1 MGRQLQLA
9 TTQED
14 DLQLIQ
20 IISDLV
26 PITVFQSFADTPE
39 ALWLNDLADFSILPS
54 HLYIWPKD
62 FLLVPEYKQT
72 GGPKCPKE
80 SRGLYYI
87 SNKNIAPLLEL
98 SRSNLSKRRYG
109 RNYWGS
115 NFSAPHGL
123 SYDKA
128 AFSDLVDVVWRRIR
142 KVAKKE
148 MSASSSPYW
157 MPQALAWRA
166 RSEVGQAIE
175 SSGSNGFS
183 VGSA

>member
-9 TTQED
+9 STQED

-20 IISDLV
+20 IISGLV

-39 ALWLNDLADFSILPS
+39 ALWLNDLAGLSILPS
-54 HLYIWPKD
+54 HLFIWPKN
-62 FLLVPEYKQT
+62 FPWVPEYKQT

-98 SRSNLSKRRYG
+98 SRSDLSKRRYG
-109 RNYWGS
+109 RIYWGS
-115 NFSAPHGL
+115 NFSAPYGL

-128 AFSDLVDVVWRRIR
+128 AFSDLVDVVWSQIR
-142 KVAKKE
+142 KVAKKA
-148 MSASSSPYW
+148 MSVSSSTYW
-157 MPQALAWRA
+157 MPQALAWKA

-175 SSGSNGFS
+175 PSGPNGFS